1 MYKYVKGITV
11 LSEERMPNALEIAQE
26 YHLWMPLTDSLSPNG
41 ALIEFIVEAYIERNN
56 YKINEYYYIDSH
68 NISFPVY
75 PRKFIEPVMKEFIE
89 YLEQQGI
96 KQDKNTIYTINDI
109 DFIYYEEPRQECKI
123 ISLDKFKER
132 KEGKKDD

>member
-56 YKINEYYYIDSH
+56 YKISEYYYMDPH

-75 PRKFIEPVMKEFIE
+75 PHQFIEPVMKEFME

-96 KQDKNTIYTINDI
+96 KQDRNTIYTINDI
-109 DFIYYEEPRQECKI
+109 DFVYYEEPKQECKI
-123 ISLDKFKER
+123 ISLEKFKER
-132 KEGKKDD
+132 KEGKEDD